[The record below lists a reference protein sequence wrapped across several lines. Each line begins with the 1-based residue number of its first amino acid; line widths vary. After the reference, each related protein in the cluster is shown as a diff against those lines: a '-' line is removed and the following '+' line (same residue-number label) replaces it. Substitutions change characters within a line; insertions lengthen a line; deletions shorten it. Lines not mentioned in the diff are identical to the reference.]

1 MTSHLVEKLT
11 SFPEIPKEFGE
22 DGGKFYKFYDELAD
36 EIDED
41 LVKSLKAQ
49 LDGILIFAGLFAGVN
64 SAFLALTLPQMSANP
79 LDDTNALLL
88 QLVSGKN
95 NSITIADL
103 PSASFSPPSDIYPIN
118 VLFSMSLT
126 LALLASFLAVLGQQ
140 WLVHYRKR
148 SGGGAEHQRWEQL
161 RRYLGARRWGLELV
175 LDHILP
181 TLLQIGL
188 IVFCISF
195 ILFLGTLSR
204 SISYIIAAPMG
215 LAATVVLVLAIC
227 AAWDQWCPF
236 KSPLSHLLHFS
247 FPPIFILL
255 GRIWGTCIYNCA
267 MFLKGAEQLVYRFIS
282 RQPSSSIGRWLKGVP
297 RSSKSI
303 ASATQKWFLAHI
315 RRPGEDPDHLKAVA
329 LKRVICTSEDSNALI
344 HAAINLQAYKNQDG
358 LRQLLQ
364 DDEVH
369 DRLRDLF
376 HAAHRRRSDNF
387 IRSVE
392 TKAFGNSFLYI
403 ILSVG
408 SIPDFFS
415 SEERVSLSA
424 QTPDQICSEH
434 LYKRLGDDGGR
445 FTDVVQSFQD
455 CSCSKCCHCAELAF
469 WEQMIGS
476 LVSSS
481 LRGFLP
487 TTYHFGFYSLSDFP
501 EKQVPGSKDLDKWCM
516 EKFFGVIELYRQ
528 AEDVDQ
534 MCQLVSDAVATS
546 DSDWQYRP
554 AVDVYVTLLSRGCTA
569 VSNDGRHNCGTIFG
583 SLGVL
588 LRSIE
593 RMVRDPDTSPDDKD
607 ELREQR
613 SRCFQIFGDEF
624 TELGM
629 TFPKRLE
636 IWKAALPS
644 LLEYM
649 QWLEMIFEED
659 PGNTENHFV
668 LKLLQRMLNTLPNI
682 GLPPWLPPET
692 RTEYFRVSSATS
704 SLLSSLEA
712 IVIVDEG
719 QQDTGEVCFP
729 WKAHISLFV
738 LT

>member
-1 MTSHLVEKLT
+1 
-11 SFPEIPKEFGE
+11 
-22 DGGKFYKFYDELAD
+22 
-36 EIDED
+36 
-41 LVKSLKAQ
+41 
-49 LDGILIFAGLFAGVN
+49 
-64 SAFLALTLPQMSANP
+64 MSANP

-95 NSITIADL
+95 NSIKTMADL

-118 VLFSMSLT
+118 VLFSVSLT

-204 SISYIIAAPMG
+204 SISYVIAAPLG
-215 LAATVVLVLAIC
+215 LAATVVFVLAIC

-255 GRIWGTCIYNCA
+255 GRIWGICIYNSA
-267 MFLKGAEQLVYRFIS
+267 IFLRGAEQLVYRFVSGWPLAHS
-282 RQPSSSIGRWLKGVP
+282 RQPGSSTSTWIKTMP

-303 ASATQKWFLAHI
+303 ASATQRWFLAHI

-329 LKRVICTSEDSNALI
+329 LKRVICTSEGSNALI

-364 DDEVH
+364 DDEFH

-376 HAAHRRRSDNF
+376 HVAHRRRNDNF

-403 ILSVG
+403 VLSVG

-445 FTDVVQSFQD
+445 LTDVVQSFQD

-476 LVSSS
+476 LVSAS

-501 EKQVPGSKDLDKWCM
+501 EEQVPVRILCLTAWGIMVSREWADLGNQQSKGLDKWYM

-528 AEDVDQ
+528 AE
-534 MCQLVSDAVATS
+534 
-546 DSDWQYRP
+546 
-554 AVDVYVTLLSRGCTA
+554 
-569 VSNDGRHNCGTIFG
+569 
-583 SLGVL
+583 
-588 LRSIE
+588 
-593 RMVRDPDTSPDDKD
+593 
-607 ELREQR
+607 
-613 SRCFQIFGDEF
+613 
-624 TELGM
+624 
-629 TFPKRLE
+629 
-636 IWKAALPS
+636 
-644 LLEYM
+644 
-649 QWLEMIFEED
+649 
-659 PGNTENHFV
+659 
-668 LKLLQRMLNTLPNI
+668 
-682 GLPPWLPPET
+682 
-692 RTEYFRVSSATS
+692 
-704 SLLSSLEA
+704 
-712 IVIVDEG
+712 
-719 QQDTGEVCFP
+719 
-729 WKAHISLFV
+729 
-738 LT
+738 